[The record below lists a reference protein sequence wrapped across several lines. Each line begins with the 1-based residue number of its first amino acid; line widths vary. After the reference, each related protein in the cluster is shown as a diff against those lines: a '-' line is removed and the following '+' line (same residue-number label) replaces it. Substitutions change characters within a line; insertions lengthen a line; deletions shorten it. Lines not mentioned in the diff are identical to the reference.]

1 MLGEK
6 IYDCRKKNGISQEV
20 LAEKLGVAR
29 QTISNWETGETSPNP
44 EQLKMISNFFNVSI
58 DELLDNTAFIKPSE
72 NNSDGRSDIFEN
84 TKNARIMGF
93 EYKSKAMFR
102 GLPLVHINI
111 GGVIPRKAKGVVA
124 IGDIAQGIIALGGIS
139 MGLVSVGGMSLGL
152 VSIGGLAIGLIVALG
167 GGALAPVAC
176 GGGAIGLV
184 ACGGDALGYI
194 TNMK

>member
-6 IYDCRKKNGISQEV
+6 IYDSRKKKGMSQEI

-29 QTISNWETGETSPNP
+29 QTISNWEIGETSPNP
-44 EQLKMISNFFNVSI
+44 EQLKMLSNVFNVSI
-58 DELLDNTAFIKPSE
+58 DELLENAAFIRSEE
-72 NNSDGRSDIFEN
+72 NNYDEAADIFEN
-84 TKNARIMGF
+84 AKNARIMGF
-93 EYKSKAMFR
+93 EYKSRAMFR

-111 GGVIPRKAKGVVA
+111 GGVIPRKAKGVIA
-124 IGDIAQGIIALGGIS
+124 IGDIAQGIVALGGIS

-167 GGALAPVAC
+167 GGAIAPVAC

-184 ACGGDALGYI
+184 ACGGGALGYI